1 MIRKANE
8 CSEKINVAMRGGEGQ
23 VIMTSLA
30 SKEELMDKAR
40 LFSILTFK
48 KDCGIG
54 QHEHQGEAEYFYVIS
69 GKGHYF
75 DDGVESII
83 EKGDVTICE
92 DGHNH
97 GIINREDED
106 LVVLASIL
114 LK

>member
-1 MIRKANE
+1 MIRKNIE
-8 CSEKINVAMRGGEGQ
+8 CKQSVKVAMRDGDGQ
-23 VIMTSLA
+23 VELTELA
-30 SKEELMDKAR
+30 TKEELMEKGR

-54 QHEHQGEAEYFYVIS
+54 IHDHVGEQEYFYVIS
-69 GKGHYF
+69 GKGHYT

-83 EKGDVTICE
+83 EKGDVTICF
-92 DGHNH
+92 DGHSH
-97 GIINREDED
+97 GIVNREEED